1 MSRPDIWAA
10 FAADPTAR
18 IILDRRGRHI
28 ADAAA
33 AIGLAVAE
41 RWSIE
46 GPFGPVHAALLTNR
60 GHPEEVGVP
69 GAIALKKLRYVRLV
83 DRFFLPENPG
93 PIVSAALFDVVAS
106 HYDDLTRQ
114 AVNTKVA
121 ESLLRAVCNERA
133 ERQTVLDFG
142 CGTGVAHLSATRL
155 ALEGISIE
163 LIGTDLC
170 EAMLRLAAAR
180 GEKVMPLPQWRS
192 LPADGLDGAI
202 AVFVLHYGVPQTDL
216 AALASQL
223 KMGRRFAANYFKPPL
238 GAVSRLE
245 SSLAA
250 EGLRLEREEPLDMTS
265 ADNVL
270 LVFRKERSG
279 NVDSD
284 A

>member
-10 FAADPTAR
+10 FAADPAAM

-33 AIGLAVAE
+33 AGGLDVAE
-41 RWSIE
+41 RWSID
-46 GPFGPVHAALLTNR
+46 GPFGPVHAAFLTNR
-60 GHPEEVGVP
+60 GRSEGSVVP
-69 GAIALKKLRYVRLV
+69 SAIALKTVRYVRLV

-93 PIVSAALFDVVAS
+93 PVVSSALFDVVAS
-106 HYDDLTRQ
+106 HYDHLTRQ
-114 AVNTKVA
+114 AVNTQVA

-133 ERQTVLDFG
+133 GKQIVLDFG
-142 CGTGVAHLSATRL
+142 CGTGVAHLSALRL
-155 ALEGISIE
+155 AMEGISIE
-163 LIGTDLC
+163 LLGTDLC
-170 EAMLRLAAAR
+170 QAMLRLAAER

-192 LPADGLDGAI
+192 LPTDGLDGAI

-216 AALASQL
+216 ATLASQL
-223 KMGRRFAANYFKPPL
+223 KMGCCFAANYFKPPQ
-238 GAVSRLE
+238 GAISRLE

-250 EGLRLEREEPLDMTS
+250 EGMRLECVEPLEMTS

-270 LVFRKERSG
+270 LVFRKVRSG